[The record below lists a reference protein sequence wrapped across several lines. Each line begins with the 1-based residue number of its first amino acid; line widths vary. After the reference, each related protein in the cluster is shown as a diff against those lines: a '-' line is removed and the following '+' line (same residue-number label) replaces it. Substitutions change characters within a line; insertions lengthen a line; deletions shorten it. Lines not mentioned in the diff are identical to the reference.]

1 MAAGARTRARAAR
14 RGGSRRGPA
23 GVPRGPRSRH
33 SAVASE
39 QAASVAYATA
49 DDTAAQPADYLQKSG
64 TANFAIGET
73 SKLITVEVA
82 GDTLDEVNETFELGL
97 SAPVNATIADGTGVG
112 KKK

>member
-1 MAAGARTRARAAR
+1 VPGARR
-14 RGGSRRGPA
+14 RLRRRQRLRTLHRRLGGHLQG
-23 GVPRGPRSRH
+23 
-33 SAVASE
+33 
-39 QAASVAYATA
+39 SVAYATA
-49 DDTAAQPADYLQKSG
+49 DDAAAQPADYLQKSG
-64 TANFAIGET
+64 TANFAVGET